1 MEHYVYIHY
10 KADTKEPFYIG
21 KGTKG
26 RHRKTHGRNQYWQR
40 VKAKH
45 GFISEIVKR
54 FESEKEAL
62 DYEILLI
69 CQYTQEGYPLTNL
82 TKGGE
87 GVVGLV
93 FSADSKEK
101 LKTASTEMMA
111 RAEFAEKVWEG
122 HRKWKSD
129 PENLNIISGE
139 NGSSFIA
146 KIESTNLTTGETNIL
161 IGAKEIREAGFDHTK
176 VYACV
181 NGKRKTHKQHTF
193 KRI

>member
-21 KGTKG
+21 KGIKN
-26 RHRKTHGRNQYWQR
+26 RYRKTHGRNQYWQR
-40 VKAKH
+40 VKDKH

-54 FESEKEAL
+54 FESEKDAL

-69 CQYTQEGYPLTNL
+69 QQYTQKGYPLTNL

-87 GVVGLV
+87 GVIGLV
-93 FSADSKEK
+93 LSADSKEK
-101 LKTASTEMMA
+101 IKISSTDMMA
-111 RAEFAEKVWEG
+111 RAEFAEKVREG

-129 PENLNIISGE
+129 PENLKIISGE

-146 KIESTNLTTGETNIL
+146 KIEGTNLITGETIIL
-161 IGAKEIREAGFDHTK
+161 TGTKEIKQAGFDHTR
-176 VYACV
+176 VYDCV